1 MPKSPNAFR
10 SAAHRRAVFA
20 SDPALGQAI
29 ARKYGAKVGG
39 GFTKAQISARR
50 SAAGRGE
57 AYNPPKP

>member
-1 MPKSPNAFR
+1 MMAAFHGFK

-20 SDPALGQAI
+20 ENPELGQAI

-39 GFTKAQISARR
+39 GFSKAQISRRR

-57 AYNPPKP
+57 MYNPPKQ